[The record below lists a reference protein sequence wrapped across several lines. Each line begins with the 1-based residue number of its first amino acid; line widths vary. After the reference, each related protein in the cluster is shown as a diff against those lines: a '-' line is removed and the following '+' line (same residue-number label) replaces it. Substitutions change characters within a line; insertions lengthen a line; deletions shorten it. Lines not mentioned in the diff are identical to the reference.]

1 MKKAGESADRTI
13 FTCGSKADIPFFFFL
28 FFFFE
33 KEEYNTDTDYPQVT
47 FPMAGFC
54 YLTEGKVGIS

>member
-1 MKKAGESADRTI
+1 MRIVRFSHAGRRAVSL
-13 FTCGSKADIPFFFFL
+13 SFFFS

-54 YLTEGKVGIS
+54 YLTEQKVEIS